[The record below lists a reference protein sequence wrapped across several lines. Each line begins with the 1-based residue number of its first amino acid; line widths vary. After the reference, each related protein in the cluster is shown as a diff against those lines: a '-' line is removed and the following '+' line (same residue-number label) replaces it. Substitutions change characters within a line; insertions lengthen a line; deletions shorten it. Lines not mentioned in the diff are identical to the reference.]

1 MIKIL
6 FPYRFLLLQLYL
18 LFSAQVL
25 FAQNSEANEND
36 DRFVGTIG
44 IMFGSSSISADAFSE
59 WMRENTREGLSTS
72 SFYHYGL
79 EGFSVKNHVVYGLA
93 WRHEGLFTTYSQVA
107 PRRWSIAFHIGA
119 CPTNSSSL
127 QQLLITVGIGYS
139 AMTVKFHGSPPDVL
153 STYIIPNDKAILVQH
168 AFWVNPKVNLF
179 RLIKFPRAQQINK
192 SRKVRVGLDAGVA
205 FYLPGDF
212 KYGYHYTYDTYSYNS
227 KGQYVKQTHRKFFG
241 HSVYDVPDWMPV
253 SFNISGYVGL

>member
-1 MIKIL
+1 MSRVLYK
-6 FPYRFLLLQLYL
+6 FLLFQLYL
-18 LFSAQVL
+18 LLQVHIL
-25 FAQNSEANEND
+25 FAQAPPKNDSDNE
-36 DRFVGTIG
+36 FIGTIG
-44 IMFGSSSISADAFSE
+44 VMFGSSSINADAFSE

-72 SFYHYGL
+72 GFYHYGL
-79 EGFSVKNHVVYGLA
+79 EGFSVKNHVAYGLA

-107 PRRWSIAFHIGA
+107 PRRGSIAFHIGA
-119 CPTNSSSL
+119 CPTNPSSP

-153 STYIIPNDKAILVQH
+153 LTYNIPNDKAILVQH

-179 RLIKFPRAQQINK
+179 HLIRFQNSQANK
-192 SRKVRVGLDAGVA
+192 TRKVRVGLDAGVA
-205 FYLPGDF
+205 FYLPGNF

-241 HSVYDVPDWMPV
+241 HPVYDVPYWMPV
-253 SFNISGYVGL
+253 SFNISGYIGL